1 MFKKSAISVLLAV
14 MMLVSC
20 IVVPTASAAAP
31 TEDTTAAQADNA
43 AAYKLA
49 SNVQDGNILH
59 AFNWHFND
67 VDRYMKDIADA
78 GFTSVQVSPVQGLS
92 RPSTSRPMRA
102 TGGRSTSQS
111 ILRLAMCSAQKGF

>member
-78 GFTSVQVSPVQGLS
+78 GFTSVQVSPVQGAKPTINVASYACDWWALYQ
-92 RPSTSRPMRA
+92 
-102 TGGRSTSQS
+102 QS